1 MNLIHACMH
10 SRMQTYR
17 KTAESSGETE
27 ELLRLTELPLLINMT
42 CSTFS
47 NLLGNLTLP
56 AIEVGRV
63 CVKTSGREAG
73 HKCVV
78 VELIDKNF
86 ALVTG
91 PKEVTGVKRR
101 RVNISHVEPTV
112 DKINVDRGATDED
125 VAKALEAA
133 GKTEEM
139 RQAVKPIA

>member
-1 MNLIHACMH
+1 M
-10 SRMQTYR
+10 
-17 KTAESSGETE
+17 
-27 ELLRLTELPLLINMT
+27 
-42 CSTFS
+42 
-47 NLLGNLTLP
+47 
-56 AIEVGRV
+56 
-63 CVKTSGREAG
+63 KTSGREAG

-125 VAKALEAA
+125 VTKALEAA
-133 GKTEEM
+133 GKAEEM

>member
-1 MNLIHACMH
+1 
-10 SRMQTYR
+10 
-17 KTAESSGETE
+17 
-27 ELLRLTELPLLINMT
+27 
-42 CSTFS
+42 
-47 NLLGNLTLP
+47 
-56 AIEVGRV
+56 
-63 CVKTSGREAG
+63 VKTSGREAG

-125 VAKALEAA
+125 VTKALEAA
-133 GKTEEM
+133 GKAEEM